1 MRQDV
6 VSGRQV
12 TVVDTP
18 GWRSTHP
25 LDLTPKLT
33 QLEIQQSVNLC
44 PPGPHVF
51 ALVVRLD
58 IPYVGTG
65 MSAEEHVRFLLS
77 DRMWKHTIVVF
88 TVADKTKLR
97 PGLIR
102 SDPDLRYLTEKCE
115 GRFHVLNISDRGDG
129 SQVTELLQK
138 VDQMVSSNGCHY
150 ETEEHVSEELK
161 EMERTIRGRAEQRTA
176 DTQKQT
182 AGLPTDV
189 GMFCII
195 LRKKYYINLHH
206 EVSVCLSVC

>member
-1 MRQDV
+1 MRQEL

-12 TVVDTP
+12 SVVDTP
-18 GWRSTHP
+18 GWISSYP

-58 IPYVGTG
+58 LPYVGTV

-77 DRMWKHTIVVF
+77 DRAWKHTIVVF
-88 TVADKTKLR
+88 TVADKNKMR
-97 PGLIR
+97 PDLIR
-102 SDPDLRYLTEKCE
+102 SSPDLRDLIEKCE

-138 VDQMVSSNGCHY
+138 VDQMVTSNGHY

-161 EMERTIRGRAEQRTA
+161 EMERSIRRRAEQRRA
-176 DTQKQT
+176 DAQKQST
-182 AGLPTDV
+182 GLPKDS
-189 GMFCII
+189 GMLCF
-195 LRKKYYINLHH
+195 Y
-206 EVSVCLSVC
+206 